1 MSGRALAV
9 CRDGEHRFSKPVCEA
24 ITLLKG
30 LGVEGDAHLGV
41 TVQHRSRVKRDPT
54 VANLRQVHLIHAE
67 LLPELAAAGF
77 TVGPG
82 EMGENVLTEGVD
94 LLGLSEGTV
103 LLLGAAVVRV
113 TGLRNPCWQL
123 DHFQQGLMAAT
134 LGRDAEGGLVRKAGV
149 MAVVL
154 EGGVVRPG
162 DPVVVEPPEGAF
174 KALVAV

>member
-1 MSGRALAV
+1 VA
-9 CRDGEHRFSKPVCEA
+9 
-24 ITLLKG
+24 
-30 LGVEGDAHLGV
+30 
-41 TVQHRSRVKRDPT
+41 RDPT
-54 VANLRQVHLIHAE
+54 VPNLRQVHLIHAE

-77 TVGPG
+77 TVAPG

-103 LLLGAAVVRV
+103 LRLGAAAAVRV

-154 EGGVVRPG
+154 EGGVVRAG
-162 DPVVVEPPEGAF
+162 DPIVVEAPAGPF
-174 KALVAV
+174 RALAAV